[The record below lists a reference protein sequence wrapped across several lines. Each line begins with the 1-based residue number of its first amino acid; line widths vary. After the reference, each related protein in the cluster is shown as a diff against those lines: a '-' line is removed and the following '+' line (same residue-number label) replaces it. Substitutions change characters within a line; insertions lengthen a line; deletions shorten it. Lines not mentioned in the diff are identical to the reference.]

1 MPRSTSGRSFPFDAR
16 SVMLFAAIAVGGVTA
31 QAQSPASTNSARVS
45 TSSSSSSSSSPA
57 PRAALGGAALVETSR
72 ADRSAR
78 TGGRQR

>member
-45 TSSSSSSSSSPA
+45 TSSSSSSSSPA

>member
-1 MPRSTSGRSFPFDAR
+1 MPRSPSGRSFPFDAR

-31 QAQSPASTNSARVS
+31 QAQSPTPTSSARLATSSS
-45 TSSSSSSSSSPA
+45 TSSSSA
-57 PRAALGGAALVETSR
+57 PRAALGGATLAETTR

>member
-1 MPRSTSGRSFPFDAR
+1 MPRSPSGRSFPFDAR

-45 TSSSSSSSSSPA
+45 TSSSSSSSSPA
-57 PRAALGGAALVETSR
+57 PRAALGGAALVETTR